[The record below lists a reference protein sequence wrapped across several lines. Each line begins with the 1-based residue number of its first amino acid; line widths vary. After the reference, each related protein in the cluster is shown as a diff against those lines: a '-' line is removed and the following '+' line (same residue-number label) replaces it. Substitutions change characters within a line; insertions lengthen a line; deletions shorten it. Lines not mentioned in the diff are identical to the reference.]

1 MWQYV
6 LVTLI
11 VLAAVLFAIWR
22 LPGDATRRRY
32 IAALRRLSGG
42 HGALNHLALRLESRI
57 APAKGASAC
66 GNCSSA
72 ADHGQAPT
80 RPPKP

>member
-11 VLAAVLFAIWR
+11 VLAATLFAIWR

-32 IAALRRLSGG
+32 IALMRRVSGG
-42 HGALNHLALRLESRI
+42 RGALNNLALRLESRI
-57 APAKGASAC
+57 ARAGGPSAC
-66 GNCSSA
+66 SNCSSS
-72 ADHGQAPT
+72 ADHDKPT
-80 RPPKP
+80 PPTPGR

>member
-6 LVTLI
+6 IVTLI

-22 LPGDATRRRY
+22 LPGNATRRRY

-42 HGALNHLALRLESRI
+42 RGALNHLALRLERRV
-57 APAKGASAC
+57 ARAEGASGC

-72 ADHGQAPT
+72 ADHGQAP